1 MDFLEL
7 TVENSIALLT
17 ISNEKSLNAL
27 NSRLISELNALIS
40 DLSFRND
47 VKVIIITG
55 KGKAF
60 VVGADIK
67 EMANMTHDQ
76 AREYGLAG
84 ETLFEKIERLNK
96 VVIAAINGYALGGG
110 CELAMA
116 CDIRIANTYAKF
128 GQPEVHLGII
138 PGFSGCYRLPRIVG
152 QGKAKE
158 LIFSG
163 KTIDSAEASKIGL
176 VDDVVEADQ
185 LMSYCMSLANT
196 IAKNSQYAILHAKR
210 RIEASLS
217 DILSQSMETE
227 ANVFA
232 SCFDEGEQKEG
243 MKAFL
248 EKRNPCFK

>member
-60 VVGADIK
+60 VAGADIK

-128 GQPEVHLGII
+128 GQPEVH
-138 PGFSGCYRLPRIVG
+138 
-152 QGKAKE
+152 
-158 LIFSG
+158 
-163 KTIDSAEASKIGL
+163 
-176 VDDVVEADQ
+176 
-185 LMSYCMSLANT
+185 
-196 IAKNSQYAILHAKR
+196 
-210 RIEASLS
+210 
-217 DILSQSMETE
+217 
-227 ANVFA
+227 
-232 SCFDEGEQKEG
+232 
-243 MKAFL
+243 
-248 EKRNPCFK
+248 

>member
-60 VVGADIK
+60 VAGADIK

-176 VDDVVEADQ
+176 VDDVVEAD
-185 LMSYCMSLANT
+185 
-196 IAKNSQYAILHAKR
+196 
-210 RIEASLS
+210 
-217 DILSQSMETE
+217 
-227 ANVFA
+227 
-232 SCFDEGEQKEG
+232 
-243 MKAFL
+243 
-248 EKRNPCFK
+248 